1 MYLLTH
7 SLLAAWLWSIKDTQ
21 SERDPMEEFMLTL
34 RRQPT
39 PTTEAMQ
46 NGIDFEDLVT
56 AIVNK
61 EYRATWHGTWE
72 IDPNGSGEEF
82 GYTSDHKWYLAAKKV
97 ATEVQGGQLQYKAK
111 KKLTVAGT
119 DVLLY
124 GRLDALKAGTIYD
137 IKFSKRYERGKYI
150 DSTQHPVYLELIPE
164 ASSFTYLVSNGI
176 DVWTETYRRDETK
189 SILPT
194 IERFFDW
201 LDSMGLTEEY
211 RKAWAAK

>member
-1 MYLLTH
+1 MFLLTH
-7 SLLAAWLWSIKDTQ
+7 SLLAAWLWAIKDTQ
-21 SERDPMEEFMLTL
+21 YESERDPMEEFMLTL

-46 NGIDFEDLVT
+46 NGIDFEELVT
-56 AIVNK
+56 AIVTN
-61 EYRATWHGTWE
+61 EHRAEGHGTQ
-72 IDPNGSGEEF
+72 DQ
-82 GYTSDHKWYLAAKKV
+82 HKWYGAAVKV
-97 ATEVQGGQLQYKAK
+97 ASEVSGGQLQYKAK
-111 KKLTVAGT
+111 KSMTIAGT

-124 GRLDALKAGTIYD
+124 GRLDVLKAGTIYD

-164 ASSFTYLVSNGI
+164 ASSFTYLISNGI

-189 SILPT
+189 SIIPT
-194 IERFFDW
+194 IETFFEW

-211 RKAWAAK
+211 RKAWAVK

>member
-7 SLLAAWLWSIKDTQ
+7 SLLASWLWAIKDTPYE

-46 NGIDFEDLVT
+46 AGIDFEDLVT
-56 AIVNK
+56 AIVTN
-61 EYRATWHGTWE
+61 EYRAEGHGTQE
-72 IDPNGSGEEF
+72 Q
-82 GYTSDHKWYLAAKKV
+82 HKWYGAAAKV
-97 ATEVQGGQLQYKAK
+97 ASEVSGGQLQYKAK
-111 KKLTVAGT
+111 KSMTIAGT

-164 ASSFTYLVSNGI
+164 ASAFTYLVSNGI

-189 SILPT
+189 SIIPT
-194 IERFFDW
+194 IETFFEW
-201 LDSMGLTEEY
+201 LNSMGLMDMY
-211 RKAWAAK
+211 REVWRSK

>member
-7 SLLAAWLWSIKDTQ
+7 SLLAAWLWAIKDTQ
-21 SERDPMEEFMLTL
+21 SEQDHMEEFMLTL

-39 PTTEAMQ
+39 PKTEAMQ
-46 NGIDFEDLVT
+46 AGIDFEDLVT

-61 EYRATWHGTWE
+61 EYRAEGHGTQ
-72 IDPNGSGEEF
+72 DQ
-82 GYTSDHKWYLAAKKV
+82 HKWYGAAVKV
-97 ATEVQGGQLQYKAK
+97 ASEVSGGQLQYKAK
-111 KKLTVAGT
+111 KELTISGT

-164 ASSFTYLVSNGI
+164 ASSFTYLISNGI

-189 SILPT
+189 SIIPT
-194 IERFFDW
+194 IETFFEW
-201 LDSMGLTEEY
+201 LDSMGLMEEY

>member
-7 SLLAAWLWSIKDTQ
+7 SLLAAWLWAIKDTQ

-46 NGIDFEDLVT
+46 NGIDFEELVT

-61 EYRATWHGTWE
+61 EYRAEWHGTQE
-72 IDPNGSGEEF
+72 Q
-82 GYTSDHKWYLAAKKV
+82 HKWYGAAVKV
-97 ATEVQGGQLQYKAK
+97 ASAVRGGQLQYKAK
-111 KKLTVAGT
+111 KSMSIAGT

-150 DSTQHPVYLELIPE
+150 DSTQHPVYMELIPE
-164 ASSFTYLVSNGI
+164 ATSFTYLVSNGI
-176 DVWTETYRRDETK
+176 DVWTEIYRRDETK

-194 IERFFDW
+194 IETFFEW
-201 LDSMGLTEEY
+201 LDSMGLMEEY
-211 RKAWAAK
+211 RKAWATK